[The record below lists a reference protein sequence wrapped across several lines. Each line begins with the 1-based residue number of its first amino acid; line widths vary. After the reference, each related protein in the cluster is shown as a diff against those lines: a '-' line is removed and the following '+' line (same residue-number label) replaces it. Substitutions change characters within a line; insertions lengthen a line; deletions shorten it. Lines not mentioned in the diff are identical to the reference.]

1 MAEADRDKVELKLG
15 GQSFSGW
22 TSIDIRIDLDA
33 GASSFSLGVTKRD
46 PERDEFWELEADAE
60 CEVAIGGETVIT
72 GYTDRLE
79 SDLSGE
85 VHSITVSGRSKSA
98 DLIDCS
104 AIAKP
109 GSWRKKKV
117 EAIATELAKPFG
129 IKVKAEADTGAPLR
143 LFALQPGE
151 TVWEAI
157 QRACQHRGL
166 LPISRADGT
175 VAIINAKPEGTA
187 VRLVQ
192 GQNLLTIRGSHDVAD
207 RFSQYIV
214 KGQAAG
220 DDEVNGKA
228 AAHPK
233 AEAKDPA
240 VKRYRPLLVVAE
252 DQVDTATAKKRAA
265 WESIVRAAKA
275 QSADVELVSWR
286 RSDGALWRAS
296 DAVDLD
302 APAAWISD
310 SMMVAGVGFVIDDR
324 GRRVELHIVRPEAY
338 SQLPVPEEAE
348 SSKIKKKSRKSKKEQ
363 AAAEAKKK
371 AKPKAK
377 GS

>member
-1 MAEADRDKVELKLG
+1 MAEPAGIGREEVELKLG
-15 GQSFSGW
+15 GQRFSGW
-22 TSIDIRIDLDA
+22 TSIDIQLDLDA
-33 GASSFSLGVTKRD
+33 GAASFNLGVTKRD
-46 PERDEFWELEADAE
+46 PIRDEDWQLEADAE
-60 CEVAIGGETVIT
+60 CEVAIGGEVVIT

-79 SDLSGE
+79 SDLSADG
-85 VHSITVSGRSKSA
+85 HSISVSGRSKSA

-104 AIAKP
+104 AIATP

-117 EAIATELAKPFG
+117 EDIAGELAKPFG
-129 IKVKAEADTGAPLR
+129 ITVKAEASSGGPIR
-143 LFALQPGE
+143 LFAIQQGE

-157 QRACQHRGL
+157 QRLCQMRGL
-166 LPISRADGT
+166 LPVSRSDGS
-175 VAIINAKPEGTA
+175 VAIITAKPSGSG
-187 VRLVQ
+187 VRLAQ
-192 GQNLLTIRGSHDVAD
+192 GDNLLSIRGSHDVSD
-207 RFSQYIV
+207 RFSRYLV
-214 KGQAAG
+214 KGQSAG

-240 VKRYRPLLVVAE
+240 VKRNRPLMVMAE
-252 DQVDTATAKKRAA
+252 DQVDTEAAKKRAQ
-265 WESIVRAAKA
+265 WEATVRAAKA

-286 RSDGALWRAS
+286 RSDGALWKPA

-310 SMMVAGVGFVIDDR
+310 SMMVSGVRFVIDER

-338 SQLPVPEEAE
+338 SQLPIPEQAE
-348 SSKIKKKSRKSKKEQ
+348 SSKIKSKRRKSKKER
-363 AAAEAKKK
+363 AADEAKK
-371 AKPKAK
+371 AS